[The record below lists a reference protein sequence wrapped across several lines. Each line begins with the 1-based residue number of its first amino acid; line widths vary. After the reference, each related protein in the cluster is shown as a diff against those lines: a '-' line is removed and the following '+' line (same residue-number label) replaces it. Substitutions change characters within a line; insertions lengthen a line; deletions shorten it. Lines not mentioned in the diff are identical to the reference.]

1 MHLTSGRR
9 KVTEQH
15 TESIAFGII
24 LALIP
29 AIDISGKVAASLAL
43 AAAVTR
49 RITSLPVPC
58 TGTAHQESL
67 RLTGE
72 PLCLLFRTEEKE
84 KAAGEC
90 NYSCTDNR
98 ARTTT
103 EPTEK
108 MLNSEPTR
116 EIVCSAGGRGGRNAF
131 SDDKYCRGE
140 LKFSM

>member
-1 MHLTSGRR
+1 M
-9 KVTEQH
+9 
-15 TESIAFGII
+15 A
-24 LALIP
+24 P
-29 AIDISGKVAASLAL
+29 

-58 TGTAHQESL
+58 TGTADQESL

-72 PLCLLFRTEEKE
+72 PLCLLFRTDEEE
-84 KAAGEC
+84 EAAAGEC
-90 NYSCTDNR
+90 NYIYTDNR

-116 EIVCSAGGRGGRNAF
+116 EIVCSEGGRGGRNAF